1 VREDAKGL
9 LLLSPRN
16 NKTKDDEA
24 KDMAEQ
30 LQAIIA
36 ATNQHIRTLHALGFS
51 STAKLFAIAKLDLL
65 VRMHGISEHE
75 FKAFCDALE
84 SGAGVA
90 NEAEVIS
97 FAASKPTK
105 G

>member
-9 LLLSPRN
+9 LLLSPCN
-16 NKTKDDEA
+16 NKT

-36 ATNQHIRTLHALGFS
+36 ATDQHIRTLHALGFS
-51 STAKLFAIAKLDLL
+51 STAKLFAMAKLDLL

-75 FKAFCDALE
+75 FRAFCDALE

-90 NEAEVIS
+90 NEAEVINL
-97 FAASKPTK
+97 AASRSTK

>member
-1 VREDAKGL
+1 MREDGKGL

-16 NKTKDDEA
+16 NKTKD
-24 KDMAEQ
+24 MAEQ
-30 LQAIIA
+30 LQAIIV

-75 FKAFCDALE
+75 FRAFCDALE
-84 SGAGVA
+84 AGAGVA
-90 NEAEVIS
+90 NEAEVINL
-97 FAASKPTK
+97 AASRSTK

>member
-1 VREDAKGL
+1 
-9 LLLSPRN
+9 
-16 NKTKDDEA
+16 
-24 KDMAEQ
+24 MAEQ

-36 ATNQHIRTLHALGFS
+36 ATDQHIRTLHALGFS

-75 FKAFCDALE
+75 FRAFCDALE
-84 SGAGVA
+84 AGAGVA
-90 NEAEVIS
+90 NEAEVINL
-97 FAASKPTK
+97 AASRSTK